1 MAKTTIKSI
10 HARQLIDCKCRPL
23 VEVDVVTEDGSL
35 GRGAAPTGSSVGM
48 YESCV
53 LRDNDPNE
61 YHGMSVH
68 KAVANVNEKIA
79 PMLIGM
85 DVTDQ
90 AALDRAMIQLDGT
103 EDKHNLGGN
112 AIYST
117 SIACYRAAAETQRVP
132 LYDYIAGGKIQTVSI
147 PSFNVINGGLNN
159 GIRQAYN
166 EFIVMPYR
174 AGDIEEAVEIAVDV
188 FQQLGPV
195 LWLDRPLG
203 GSGGVYQADP
213 GGRGPLRIPGQ
224 MRLGPGLCHQRYV

>member
-112 AIYST
+112 AI
-117 SIACYRAAAETQRVP
+117 
-132 LYDYIAGGKIQTVSI
+132 
-147 PSFNVINGGLNN
+147 
-159 GIRQAYN
+159 
-166 EFIVMPYR
+166 
-174 AGDIEEAVEIAVDV
+174 
-188 FQQLGPV
+188 
-195 LWLDRPLG
+195 
-203 GSGGVYQADP
+203 
-213 GGRGPLRIPGQ
+213 
-224 MRLGPGLCHQRYV
+224 